1 MKCIRLVFRKRSG
14 FLLALGSL
22 ESSISIRI
30 SISV

>member
-1 MKCIRLVFRKRSG
+1 MKCIY
-14 FLLALGSL
+14 LALGSL